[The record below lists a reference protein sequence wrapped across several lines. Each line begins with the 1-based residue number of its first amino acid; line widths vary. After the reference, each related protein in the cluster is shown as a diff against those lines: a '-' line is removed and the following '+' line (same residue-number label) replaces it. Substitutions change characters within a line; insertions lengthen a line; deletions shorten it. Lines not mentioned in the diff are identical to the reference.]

1 MTDLEYY
8 PVQRDYKEQFLKIA
22 MARSTVSLHPLL
34 PSTSKRKQELHRG
47 QRGTM
52 EGLSIAD
59 PLQSD
64 PLQSRILVETYPETN
79 IPTPI
84 KNQNPKNSQTSQSML
99 RAVAEKAAARTPWQL
114 KKEQILTDSALLFNV
129 DTSVGV
135 NVRDKDSRDR
145 NNKNSYSHSSSNN
158 DNSNNYSYSYDN
170 NGYIY
175 TANSYDKSGTYEDSS
190 FLSSSFS
197 SSSSPSSSSSSSSS
211 APLDKYALRLASLE
225 KKYSSPTKSP
235 PNPRKNLQVCT
246 CFVTNFSY
254 EIR

>member
-52 EGLSIAD
+52 ESLSIAD

-64 PLQSRILVETYPETN
+64 PLQSRIHVETYPETN

-114 KKEQILTDSALLFNV
+114 RKEQILIDSALLFNV

-158 DNSNNYSYSYDN
+158 NNSNNYSYSYDN

-190 FLSSSFS
+190 FLSSSLS
-197 SSSSPSSSSSSSSS
+197 SSSSSSSSS

-225 KKYSSPTKSP
+225 KKYSSPTKLP
-235 PNPRKNLQVCT
+235 PNPRKNLQVRT
-246 CFVTNFSY
+246 CFLRNFSY